1 MQTAIITGSASGIG
15 NAAARLFLAK
25 GWRVVGADRRER
37 ETIVQM
43 KQQFANFIHVQAD
56 ISDEDGRR
64 HILKAAEAGKNVVK
78 ALVNAAGVAPKNRC
92 DILEMTEES
101 YDFVMNINTKGT
113 FS

>member
-1 MQTAIITGSASGIG
+1 M
-15 NAAARLFLAK
+15 
-25 GWRVVGADRRER
+25 GADRRER

-78 ALVNAAGVAPKNRC
+78 ALVNAGWSCSQKPLRHFGDDRRK
-92 DILEMTEES
+92 L
-101 YDFVMNINTKGT
+101 
-113 FS
+113 